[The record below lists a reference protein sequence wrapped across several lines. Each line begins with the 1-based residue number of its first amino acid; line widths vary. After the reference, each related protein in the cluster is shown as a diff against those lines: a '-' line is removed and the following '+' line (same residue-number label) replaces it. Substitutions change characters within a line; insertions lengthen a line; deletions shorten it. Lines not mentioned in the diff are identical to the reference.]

1 MPHLHIVIGDRELA
15 HATPTEAGMEQFE
28 LVTRGGKALGPV
40 KLARP
45 EWPVGAIIDG
55 YAGKLRVVEVV
66 AGANPDGSSV
76 LIVEPA

>member
-15 HATPTEAGMEQFE
+15 HAPSTDAGMEQFE

-66 AGANPDGSSV
+66 AAANPGGSPV

>member
-15 HATPTEAGMEQFE
+15 RATSTDAGMEQFQ
-28 LVTRGGKALGPV
+28 LVTRGGRELGPV

-45 EWPVGAIIDG
+45 DWPVGAIIDG
-55 YAGKLRVVEVV
+55 YAGKLRVVEVIR
-66 AGANPDGSSV
+66 GDHPDESPV

>member
-15 HATPTEAGMEQFE
+15 RATSTDAGMEQFQ
-28 LVTRGGKALGPV
+28 LVTRGGRELGPV

-66 AGANPDGSSV
+66 AGASPDGSSV